1 MTPKCVPFA
10 GPRVQS
16 NTSFWGAGLGVG
28 CPWELGWMQ
37 ADSGFMDDHL
47 AVVPKHEEIE
57 RGGGGDIEEEE
68 KGQR

>member
-1 MTPKCVPFA
+1 
-10 GPRVQS
+10 
-16 NTSFWGAGLGVG
+16 
-28 CPWELGWMQ
+28 MQ